1 MHANGV
7 WCTNIQHLHCGHDA
21 FRLHCRNKTVVVPR
35 GVVMITTAVQSSPF
49 AEQHQ
54 LIADLAAKGV

>member
-7 WCTNIQHLHCGHDA
+7 RCTNIQHLHCGHDA

-35 GVVMITTAVQSSPF
+35 GVVMRTTAVQSSSF
-49 AEQHQ
+49 AGQHQ
-54 LIADLAAKGV
+54 LIVEMAAKRV